1 MTREVLLSSSQAT
14 QAKQQGQD
22 RYFEKMRNLY
32 TYDLESDYASFNG
45 NIACLSATGFKK
57 ILLTLPSPKLAILTI
72 YKLLMMSIAGVYA
85 WLKSL
90 VKGYPFPSFQDYYF
104 FFFKQ
109 ADKQYL
115 ENFLDDSYFGLQRV
129 SGANPTWIR
138 GLSTTKDCNLLEKLP
153 VAEVVQNLTG
163 KNYKQALAEK
173 RLYLADYSVLK
184 VMVDNLKKLPNGR
197 QQYTTN
203 PLALFY
209 RQDDGLLKPLA
220 IKLYGT
226 EVVSQQ
232 NPLFTPEHGNHWTMA
247 KFYVQNADLIIQNC
261 WTHSVRTHYL
271 VGSLLLGTYRNFSAK
286 HPLFVLLKP
295 HWQDTLAV
303 NASIRFYRPK
313 HKGEPIPLFGAAL
326 PCTQDTLG
334 NFFGQGMRTY
344 SFQKMAFPEDLKQQQ
359 LEDPELFFPYRDD
372 GKLIWEAIEEF
383 VSQYVRLYYQSD
395 RDVIADA
402 ELQAWGTELGGSIT
416 EDKMGIPD
424 FPTEFQTVTQVIETV
439 RNIIFLAT
447 AQHNCV
453 HYSLYKYVAFA
464 PNMPFSLMA
473 PPNTNLDEPISEAD
487 LSKLMPPLKNVL
499 VQSLGFYLNFI
510 QANQLG
516 DYKLNQFEPQAQQLI
531 RQYQTKLSTIAK
543 EIESR
548 NQQRVE
554 HGQKSMLPKS
564 MLSYDLM
571 NPKHIANSITG

>member
-1 MTREVLLSSSQAT
+1 MTREVLLSRPKAEQPT
-14 QAKQQGQD
+14 KQAKD
-22 RYFEKMRNLY
+22 RYFEKMRSLY
-32 TYDLESDYASFNG
+32 TYDMNSDYASFNG
-45 NIACLSATGFKK
+45 NIACLTATGLKK
-57 ILLTLPSPKLAILTI
+57 LYLTLPSPKLAILTI
-72 YKLLMMSIAGVYA
+72 YKLLMIGIAGVYA

-90 VKGYPFPSFQDYYF
+90 IKGYPFPSFKDYYF
-104 FFFKQ
+104 FFFKR
-109 ADKQYL
+109 ADKQYI
-115 ENFLDDSYFGLQRV
+115 ENFLDDTYFGLQRV

-138 GLSTTKDCNLLEKLP
+138 GLNTAKDHNLLEDFP
-153 VAEVVQNLTG
+153 IAEVVKNLTG
-163 KNYKQALAEK
+163 KTYEQALEEK
-173 RLYLADYSVLK
+173 RLYLADYSILK
-184 VMVDNLKKLPNGR
+184 VMVDNLKKLPDGR

-203 PLALFY
+203 PIALFY

-226 EVVSQQ
+226 ETVSKQ

-247 KFYVQNADLIIQNC
+247 KFYVQNADLIVQNC

-271 VGSLLLGTYRNFSAK
+271 IGSLLLGTYRNLSPE
-286 HPLFVLLKP
+286 HPLFILLKP

-303 NASIRFYRPK
+303 NASIRFYRPM

-334 NFFGQGMRTY
+334 DFFGQGIRSY
-344 SFQKMAFPEDLKQQQ
+344 SFQKMAFPEDIKSQQ
-359 LEDPELFFPYRDD
+359 LEDPDLFFPYRDD

-383 VSQYVRLYYQSD
+383 VSKYVRLYYSSD
-395 RDVIADA
+395 RDVIEDQ
-402 ELQAWGTELGGSIT
+402 ELQTWGAEIGGDIA

-424 FPTEFQTVTQVIETV
+424 FPMQFQTVDQVIEAV

-516 DYKLNQFEPQAQQLI
+516 DYQLSQFEPQAQQLI
-531 RQYQTKLSTIAK
+531 KEYKAKLNAITT

-548 NQQRVE
+548 NQQRTK
-554 HGQKSMLPKS
+554 HGQKSMLR
-564 MLSYDLM
+564 YDLM